1 MPAIP
6 TPSKPVLYNGTITG
20 MPNKTHEGF
29 YFFRYNAQEKNKLQW
44 YKTNSKSCLKPPP
57 NTKTNQKITTE
68 ISKPLTNQPVLS
80 QTSLQENME
89 Q

>member
-1 MPAIP
+1 MPAMP

-44 YKTNSKSCLKPPP
+44 YKNNSVSSLKTPQ
-57 NTKTNQKITTE
+57 TQKPI
-68 ISKPLTNQPVLS
+68 KK
-80 QTSLQENME
+80 
-89 Q
+89 